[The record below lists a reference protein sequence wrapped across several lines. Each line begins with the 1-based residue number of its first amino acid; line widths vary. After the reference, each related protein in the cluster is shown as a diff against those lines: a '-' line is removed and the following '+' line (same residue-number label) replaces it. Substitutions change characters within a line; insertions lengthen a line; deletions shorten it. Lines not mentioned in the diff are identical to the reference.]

1 MATNQDFVHGED
13 QPELLRFALALEF
26 SEGEFVMGQKKGMLC
41 RDFNANAARLR
52 VIRPT
57 FG

>member
-1 MATNQDFVHGED
+1 MTPNHDFVHGKD
-13 QPELLRFALALEF
+13 QPEFLLFALALEF
-26 SEGEFVMGQKKGMLC
+26 GERKFVMGQQHGMIC

>member
-1 MATNQDFVHGED
+1 MAANQDFVHGED
-13 QPELLRFALALEF
+13 QPELLLLALALEF
-26 SEGEFVMGQKKGMLC
+26 SEGEFVMGQQHGMLC
-41 RDFNANAARLR
+41 RDSNTNAARLR

>member
-1 MATNQDFVHGED
+1 MTANQDFVHGED
-13 QPELLRFALALEF
+13 QPEFLLLALACEF
-26 SEGEFVMGQKKGMLC
+26 GERKLVMGQQHGMIC
-41 RDFNANAARLR
+41 RDFDANTARLR